1 MDMYYYNGPVFHFGK
16 EYVQCHNFEGY
27 TYATS
32 LPKAINNFTYRA
44 KKKLGLEPNADLTI
58 DPTLVSMVETR
69 NLTLE
74 PRKREIYHQITMQ
87 EMGWI

>member
-1 MDMYYYNGPVFHFGK
+1 MYYYNGPVFHFGK
-16 EYVQCHNFEGY
+16 EYVQCHHIEGY

-32 LPKAINNFTYRA
+32 FQKAVNNFTYRA

-58 DPTLVSMVETR
+58 DPTLVSIVETR

-74 PRKREIYHQITMQ
+74 PRKRETYHQITMQ